1 MERVVLTGM
10 GAVTPLGNS
19 VPAYWDGLKN
29 GVNGIKT
36 ITSFDTTG
44 YKATVAGEIRDFDP
58 LTFLDKKEASHM
70 DRNCQFALAAAKEA
84 MEQSGLMESGIDPFR
99 VGTFISSGI
108 GGLQVF
114 ETEHEKLL
122 NKGPRRVSPFAIPM
136 MIANMATAH
145 VSMVF
150 GLKGESYAPVSACA
164 SGTQAVGE
172 AMRAIRHGYL
182 DAAVAGGAE
191 SCITPVAI
199 AGFSN
204 MHALSLEQDPEQA
217 CCPFDKKRS
226 GFIMGEGAG
235 ILVLESLT
243 HAKARGAHIIAEVI
257 GYGSTSDA
265 YHITSPDPTGEG
277 PSRAIRMAM
286 EDGGVTADDVTYI
299 NAHGT
304 STPINDASETEAIKI
319 ALGDAAYRCKISSTK
334 SMTGHLLGAA
344 GAIEAIACA
353 KAIEEGVIPPTIHL
367 TEQDESCDLDYVP
380 NQAVSC
386 EVDVALSNS
395 LGFGGHNGTL
405 LMKKYRGE

>member
-58 LTFLDKKEASHM
+58 LTFLDKKEAAHM

-145 VSMVF
+145 VSMAF

-182 DAAVAGGAE
+182 DAAAAGGAE

-304 STPINDASETEAIKI
+304 STPINDAAETEAIKI
-319 ALGDAAYRCKISSTK
+319 ALGDAAYKVKISSTK

-367 TEQDESCDLDYVP
+367 TEQDESCDLDYIP

-395 LGFGGHNGTL
+395 LGFGGHNATIAL
-405 LMKKYRGE
+405 RRFGE

>member
-44 YKATVAGEIRDFDP
+44 YKATVAGEVTGFDP
-58 LTFLDKKEASHM
+58 LAFMEKKEAAHM

-84 MEQSGLMESGIDPFR
+84 LEQSGLMESGIDPFR

-114 ETEHEKLL
+114 EIEHEKLL
-122 NKGPRRVSPFAIPM
+122 NKGPRRLSPFAIPM

-145 VSMVF
+145 VSMAF

-191 SCITPVAI
+191 ACITPVAI

-235 ILVLESLT
+235 VLVLESLT
-243 HAKARGAHIIAEVI
+243 HAKARGAQIIAEVI

-277 PSRAIRMAM
+277 PACAIRMAL

-304 STPINDASETEAIKI
+304 STPINDASETQAIKI
-319 ALGDAAYRCKISSTK
+319 ALSDAAYHCKISSTK

-367 TEQDESCDLDYVP
+367 TEQDEACDLDYVP
-380 NQAVSC
+380 NQAVLC

-395 LGFGGHNGTL
+395 LGFGGHNAAIAL
-405 LMKKYRGE
+405 RRFGE

>member
-19 VPAYWDGLKN
+19 VLAYWDGLKN

-58 LTFLDKKEASHM
+58 LTFLDKKEAAHM

-145 VSMVF
+145 VSMAF

-204 MHALSLEQDPEQA
+204 MHALSLEEDPEQA

-243 HAKARGAHIIAEVI
+243 YAKARGAHIIAEVI

-367 TEQDESCDLDYVP
+367 TEQDESCDLDYIP

-395 LGFGGHNGTL
+395 LGFGGHNATIAL
-405 LMKKYRGE
+405 RRFGE

>member
-58 LTFLDKKEASHM
+58 LTFLDKKEAAHM

-145 VSMVF
+145 VSMAF

-172 AMRAIRHGYL
+172 AMRAIRPGYL

-304 STPINDASETEAIKI
+304 STPINDASETEAIKQ
-319 ALGDAAYRCKISSTK
+319 ALGDAAYKVKISSTK

-367 TEQDESCDLDYVP
+367 TEQDESCDLDYIP

-395 LGFGGHNGTL
+395 LGFGGHNATIVL
-405 LMKKYRGE
+405 RRFGE

>member
-19 VPAYWDGLKN
+19 VPAYWNGLKN

-44 YKATVAGEIRDFDP
+44 YKATVAGEVTDFDP
-58 LTFLDKKEASHM
+58 LAFMEKKEAAHM

-84 MEQSGLMESGIDPFR
+84 LEQSGLMESGIDPFR

-122 NKGPRRVSPFAIPM
+122 NKGPRRLSPFAIPM

-145 VSMVF
+145 VSMAF

-191 SCITPVAI
+191 ACITPVAI

-235 ILVLESLT
+235 VLVLESLT
-243 HAKARGAHIIAEVI
+243 HAKARGAQIIAEVI

-277 PSRAIRMAM
+277 PARAIRMAL

-304 STPINDASETEAIKI
+304 STPINDASETQAIKI
-319 ALGDAAYRCKISSTK
+319 ALGDAAYHCKISSTK

-367 TEQDESCDLDYVP
+367 AEQDEACDLDYVP
-380 NQAVSC
+380 NQAVLC

-395 LGFGGHNGTL
+395 LGFGGHNAAIAL
-405 LMKKYRGE
+405 RRFGE

>member
-58 LTFLDKKEASHM
+58 LTFLDKKEAAHM

-145 VSMVF
+145 VSMAF

-304 STPINDASETEAIKI
+304 STPINDASETEGIKI

-367 TEQDESCDLDYVP
+367 TEQDESCDLDYIP

-395 LGFGGHNGTL
+395 LGFGGHNATIVL
-405 LMKKYRGE
+405 RRFGE

>member
-44 YKATVAGEIRDFDP
+44 YKAKVAGEIRDFDP

-145 VSMVF
+145 VSMAF

-304 STPINDASETEAIKI
+304 STPINDASETEGIKI

-395 LGFGGHNGTL
+395 LGFGGHNAAIAL
-405 LMKKYRGE
+405 RRFGE

>member
-29 GVNGIKT
+29 GRNGIKT

-44 YKATVAGEIRDFDP
+44 YKATVAGEVTDFDP
-58 LTFLDKKEASHM
+58 LAFLDKKEASHM

-145 VSMVF
+145 VSMAF

-191 SCITPVAI
+191 ACITPVAI

-235 ILVLESLT
+235 VLVLESLI

-277 PSRAIRMAM
+277 PSRAIRMAI

-367 TEQDESCDLDYVP
+367 TEQDEACDLDYVP

-386 EVDVALSNS
+386 EIDVALSNS
-395 LGFGGHNGTL
+395 LGFGGHNATIAL
-405 LMKKYRGE
+405 RRFGE

>member
-58 LTFLDKKEASHM
+58 LTFLDKKEAAHM

-84 MEQSGLMESGIDPFR
+84 MAQSGLMESGIDPFR

-145 VSMVF
+145 VSMAF

-191 SCITPVAI
+191 ACITPVAI

-235 ILVLESLT
+235 VLVLESLT
-243 HAKARGAHIIAEVI
+243 HAEARGAHIIAEVI

-304 STPINDASETEAIKI
+304 STPINDASETEAIKQ
-319 ALGDAAYRCKISSTK
+319 ALGDAAYKAKVSSTK

-344 GAIEAIACA
+344 GAIEVIACA

-367 TEQDESCDLDYVP
+367 TEQDESCDLDYIP

-395 LGFGGHNGTL
+395 LGFGGHNATIAL
-405 LMKKYRGE
+405 RRFGE

>member
-58 LTFLDKKEASHM
+58 LTFLDKKEAAHM

-145 VSMVF
+145 VSMAF

-257 GYGSTSDA
+257 GYGSTSEA

-395 LGFGGHNGTL
+395 LGFGGHNATIAL
-405 LMKKYRGE
+405 RRFGE

>member
-58 LTFLDKKEASHM
+58 LTFLDKKEAAHM

-145 VSMVF
+145 VSMAF

-304 STPINDASETEAIKI
+304 STPINDAAETEAIKI

-395 LGFGGHNGTL
+395 LGFGGHNATIAL
-405 LMKKYRGE
+405 RRFGE

>member
-44 YKATVAGEIRDFDP
+44 YKAKVAGEIRNFDP
-58 LTFLDKKEASHM
+58 LTFLDKKEAAHM

-145 VSMVF
+145 VSMAF

-304 STPINDASETEAIKI
+304 STPINDASETEAIKQ
-319 ALGDAAYRCKISSTK
+319 ALGDAAYKVKISSTK

-367 TEQDESCDLDYVP
+367 TEQDEACDLDYVP
-380 NQAVSC
+380 NHAVSC

-395 LGFGGHNGTL
+395 LGFGGHNATIAL
-405 LMKKYRGE
+405 RRFGE

>member
-58 LTFLDKKEASHM
+58 LTFLDKKEAAHM

-114 ETEHEKLL
+114 ETEHEKLR

-145 VSMVF
+145 VSMAF

-182 DAAVAGGAE
+182 DAAAAGGAE

-304 STPINDASETEAIKI
+304 STPINDAAETEAIKQ

-367 TEQDESCDLDYVP
+367 TEQDESCDLDYIP

-395 LGFGGHNGTL
+395 LGFGGHNATIAL
-405 LMKKYRGE
+405 RRFGE

>member
-58 LTFLDKKEASHM
+58 LTFLDKKEAAHM

-145 VSMVF
+145 VSMAF

-304 STPINDASETEAIKI
+304 STPINDASETEGIKI

-395 LGFGGHNGTL
+395 LGFGGHNAAIAL
-405 LMKKYRGE
+405 RRFGE

>member
-70 DRNCQFALAAAKEA
+70 DRNCQLALAAAKEA

-286 EDGGVTADDVTYI
+286 EDGGVTADEVTYI

-367 TEQDESCDLDYVP
+367 TEQDEVCDLDYVP

-395 LGFGGHNGTL
+395 LGFGGHNATIAL
-405 LMKKYRGE
+405 RRFGE

>member
-44 YKATVAGEIRDFDP
+44 YKAKVAGEIRDFDP

-70 DRNCQFALAAAKEA
+70 DRNCQLALAAAKEA

-99 VGTFISSGI
+99 VGTYISSGI

-145 VSMVF
+145 VSMAF

-191 SCITPVAI
+191 ACITPVAI

-204 MHALSLEQDPEQA
+204 MHALSLEEDPEKA

-277 PSRAIRMAM
+277 PARAIRMAM
-286 EDGGVTADDVTYI
+286 EDGGVTADNVTYI

-304 STPINDASETEAIKI
+304 STPINDAAETEAIKQ
-319 ALGDAAYRCKISSTK
+319 ALGDAAYKAKVSSTK

-367 TEQDESCDLDYVP
+367 TEQDEACDLDYVP
-380 NQAVSC
+380 NHAVSC

-395 LGFGGHNGTL
+395 LGFGGHNATIAL
-405 LMKKYRGE
+405 RRFGE

>member
-44 YKATVAGEIRDFDP
+44 YKAKVAGEIRDFDP

-70 DRNCQFALAAAKEA
+70 DRNCQLALAAAKEA

-145 VSMVF
+145 VSMAF

-191 SCITPVAI
+191 ACITPVAI

-204 MHALSLEQDPEQA
+204 MHALSLEEDPEKA

-235 ILVLESLT
+235 ILVLESLP

-277 PSRAIRMAM
+277 PARAIRMAM
-286 EDGGVTADDVTYI
+286 EDGGVTADNVTYI

-304 STPINDASETEAIKI
+304 STPINDAAETEAIKQ
-319 ALGDAAYRCKISSTK
+319 ALGDAAYKAKVSSTK

-367 TEQDESCDLDYVP
+367 TEQDEACDLDYVP
-380 NQAVSC
+380 NHAVSC

-395 LGFGGHNGTL
+395 LGFGGHNATIAL
-405 LMKKYRGE
+405 RRFEE

>member
-29 GVNGIKT
+29 GRNGIKT

-44 YKATVAGEIRDFDP
+44 YKATVAGEVTDFDP
-58 LTFLDKKEASHM
+58 LAFLDKKEAAHM

-145 VSMVF
+145 VSMAF

-172 AMRAIRHGYL
+172 AMRAIRHGSL

-191 SCITPVAI
+191 ACITPVAI

-277 PSRAIRMAM
+277 PSRAIRMAI

-367 TEQDESCDLDYVP
+367 TEQDEACDLDYVP

-386 EVDVALSNS
+386 EIDVALSNS
-395 LGFGGHNGTL
+395 LGFGGHNAAIAL
-405 LMKKYRGE
+405 RRFGE

>member
-58 LTFLDKKEASHM
+58 LAFLDKKEAAHM
-70 DRNCQFALAAAKEA
+70 DRNCQLALAAAKEA
-84 MEQSGLMESGIDPFR
+84 MAQSGLMESGIDPFR
-99 VGTFISSGI
+99 VGTYISSGI

-145 VSMVF
+145 VSMAF

-191 SCITPVAI
+191 ACITPVAI

-204 MHALSLEQDPEQA
+204 MHALSLEEDPEKA

-277 PSRAIRMAM
+277 PARAIRMAM
-286 EDGGVTADDVTYI
+286 EDGGVTADNVTYI

-304 STPINDASETEAIKI
+304 STPINDAAETEAIKQ
-319 ALGDAAYRCKISSTK
+319 ALGDAAYKAKVSSTK

-367 TEQDESCDLDYVP
+367 TEQDEACDLDYVP
-380 NQAVSC
+380 NHAVSC

-395 LGFGGHNGTL
+395 LGFGGHNATIAL
-405 LMKKYRGE
+405 RRFGE

>member
-29 GVNGIKT
+29 GANGIKT

-58 LTFLDKKEASHM
+58 LTFLDKKEAAHM

-367 TEQDESCDLDYVP
+367 TEQDESCDLDYIP

-395 LGFGGHNGTL
+395 LGFGGHNATIAL
-405 LMKKYRGE
+405 RRFGE

>member
-29 GVNGIKT
+29 GRNGIKT

-44 YKATVAGEIRDFDP
+44 YKATVAGEVTDFDP
-58 LTFLDKKEASHM
+58 LAFLDKKEAAHM

-145 VSMVF
+145 VSMAF

-191 SCITPVAI
+191 ACITPVAI

-235 ILVLESLT
+235 VLVLESLT

-277 PSRAIRMAM
+277 PSRAIRMAI

-367 TEQDESCDLDYVP
+367 TEQDEACDLDYVP

-386 EVDVALSNS
+386 EIDVALSNS
-395 LGFGGHNGTL
+395 LGFGGHNAAIAL
-405 LMKKYRGE
+405 RRFGE

>member
-29 GVNGIKT
+29 GRNGIKT

-44 YKATVAGEIRDFDP
+44 YKATVAGEVTDFDP
-58 LTFLDKKEASHM
+58 LAFLDKKEAAHM

-145 VSMVF
+145 VSMAF

-191 SCITPVAI
+191 ACITPVAI

-243 HAKARGAHIIAEVI
+243 YAKARGAHIIAEVI

-304 STPINDASETEAIKI
+304 STPINDASESEAIKQ

-395 LGFGGHNGTL
+395 LGFGGHNATIAL
-405 LMKKYRGE
+405 RRFGE

>member
-29 GVNGIKT
+29 GANGIKT

-58 LTFLDKKEASHM
+58 LTFLDKKEAAHM

-145 VSMVF
+145 VSMAF

-191 SCITPVAI
+191 ACITPVAI

-367 TEQDESCDLDYVP
+367 TEQDEVCDLDYVP

-395 LGFGGHNGTL
+395 LGFGGHNAAIAL
-405 LMKKYRGE
+405 RRFGE

>member
-395 LGFGGHNGTL
+395 LGFGGHNATIAL
-405 LMKKYRGE
+405 RRFGE

>member
-44 YKATVAGEIRDFDP
+44 YKAKVAGEIRDFDP
-58 LTFLDKKEASHM
+58 LTFLDKKEAAHM

-145 VSMVF
+145 VSMAF

-182 DAAVAGGAE
+182 DAAAAGGAE

-367 TEQDESCDLDYVP
+367 TEQDESCDLDYIP

-395 LGFGGHNGTL
+395 LGFGGHNATIVL
-405 LMKKYRGE
+405 RRFGE

>member
-58 LTFLDKKEASHM
+58 LTFLDKKEAAHM

-145 VSMVF
+145 VSMAF

-319 ALGDAAYRCKISSTK
+319 ALGDAAYKVKISSTK

-380 NQAVSC
+380 NQSVSC

-395 LGFGGHNGTL
+395 LGFGGHNATIAL
-405 LMKKYRGE
+405 RRFGE

>member
-58 LTFLDKKEASHM
+58 LTFLDKKEAAHM

-145 VSMVF
+145 VSMAF

-182 DAAVAGGAE
+182 DAAAAGGAE

-304 STPINDASETEAIKI
+304 STPINDAAETEAIKQ

-367 TEQDESCDLDYVP
+367 TEQDESCDLDYIP

-395 LGFGGHNGTL
+395 LGFGGHNATIAL
-405 LMKKYRGE
+405 RRFGE

>member
-367 TEQDESCDLDYVP
+367 TEQDEACDLDYVP

-386 EVDVALSNS
+386 EIDVALSNS
-395 LGFGGHNGTL
+395 LGFGGHNAAIAL
-405 LMKKYRGE
+405 RRFGE

>member
-58 LTFLDKKEASHM
+58 LTFLDKKEAAHM

-122 NKGPRRVSPFAIPM
+122 NKGSRRVSPFAIPM

-145 VSMVF
+145 VSMAF

-304 STPINDASETEAIKI
+304 STPINDASETEAIKQ
-319 ALGDAAYRCKISSTK
+319 ALGDAAYKVKISSTK

-367 TEQDESCDLDYVP
+367 TEQDESCDLDYIP

-395 LGFGGHNGTL
+395 LGFGGHNATIAL
-405 LMKKYRGE
+405 RRFGE

>member
-58 LTFLDKKEASHM
+58 LAFLDKKEAAHM
-70 DRNCQFALAAAKEA
+70 DRNCQLALAAAKEA
-84 MEQSGLMESGIDPFR
+84 IEQSGLMESGIDPFR
-99 VGTFISSGI
+99 VGTYISSGI

-145 VSMVF
+145 VSMAF

-191 SCITPVAI
+191 ACITPVAI

-204 MHALSLEQDPEQA
+204 MHALSLEEDPEKA

-277 PSRAIRMAM
+277 PARAIRMAM
-286 EDGGVTADDVTYI
+286 EDGGVTADNVTYI

-304 STPINDASETEAIKI
+304 STPINDAAETEAIKQ
-319 ALGDAAYRCKISSTK
+319 ALGDAAYKAKVSSTK

-367 TEQDESCDLDYVP
+367 TEQDEACDLDYVP
-380 NQAVSC
+380 NHAVSC

-395 LGFGGHNGTL
+395 LGFGGHNATIAL
-405 LMKKYRGE
+405 RRFEE

>member
-58 LTFLDKKEASHM
+58 LTFLDKKEAAHM

-145 VSMVF
+145 VSMAF

-367 TEQDESCDLDYVP
+367 TEQDEACDLDYVP

-386 EVDVALSNS
+386 EVNVALSNS
-395 LGFGGHNGTL
+395 LGFGGHNATIAL
-405 LMKKYRGE
+405 RRFGE

>member
-44 YKATVAGEIRDFDP
+44 YKAKVAGEIRDFDP
-58 LTFLDKKEASHM
+58 LTFLDKKEAAHM

-145 VSMVF
+145 VSMAF

-304 STPINDASETEAIKI
+304 STPINDASETEGIKI

-395 LGFGGHNGTL
+395 LGFGGHNAAIAL
-405 LMKKYRGE
+405 RRFGE

>member
-29 GVNGIKT
+29 GRNGIKT

-44 YKATVAGEIRDFDP
+44 YKATVAGEITDFDP
-58 LTFLDKKEASHM
+58 LTFLDKKEAAHM

-145 VSMVF
+145 VSMAF

-191 SCITPVAI
+191 ACITPVAI

-235 ILVLESLT
+235 VLVLESLT

-319 ALGDAAYRCKISSTK
+319 ALGDVAYRCKISSTK

-367 TEQDESCDLDYVP
+367 TEQDEVCDLDYVP

-395 LGFGGHNGTL
+395 LGFGGHNATIAL
-405 LMKKYRGE
+405 RRFGE

>member
-58 LTFLDKKEASHM
+58 LTFLDKKEAAHM

-145 VSMVF
+145 VSMAF

-367 TEQDESCDLDYVP
+367 TEQDESCDLDYIP

-395 LGFGGHNGTL
+395 LGFGGHNATIAL
-405 LMKKYRGE
+405 RRFGE

>member
-58 LTFLDKKEASHM
+58 LAFLDKKEAAHM
-70 DRNCQFALAAAKEA
+70 DRNCQLALAAAKEA

-99 VGTFISSGI
+99 VGTYISSGI

-145 VSMVF
+145 VSMAF

-191 SCITPVAI
+191 ACITPVAI

-204 MHALSLEQDPEQA
+204 MHALSLEEDPEKA

-277 PSRAIRMAM
+277 PARAIRMAM
-286 EDGGVTADDVTYI
+286 EDGGVTADNVTYI

-304 STPINDASETEAIKI
+304 STPINDAAETEAIKQ
-319 ALGDAAYRCKISSTK
+319 ALGDAAYKAKVSSTK

-367 TEQDESCDLDYVP
+367 TEQDEACDLDYVP
-380 NQAVSC
+380 NHAVSC

-395 LGFGGHNGTL
+395 LGFGGHNATIAL
-405 LMKKYRGE
+405 RRFGE

>member
-367 TEQDESCDLDYVP
+367 TEQDESCDLDYIP

-395 LGFGGHNGTL
+395 LGFGGHNATIAL
-405 LMKKYRGE
+405 RRFGE

>member
-58 LTFLDKKEASHM
+58 LTFLDKKEAAHM

-145 VSMVF
+145 VSMAF

-304 STPINDASETEAIKI
+304 STPINDASESEAIKI

-395 LGFGGHNGTL
+395 LGFGGHNATIAL
-405 LMKKYRGE
+405 RRFGE